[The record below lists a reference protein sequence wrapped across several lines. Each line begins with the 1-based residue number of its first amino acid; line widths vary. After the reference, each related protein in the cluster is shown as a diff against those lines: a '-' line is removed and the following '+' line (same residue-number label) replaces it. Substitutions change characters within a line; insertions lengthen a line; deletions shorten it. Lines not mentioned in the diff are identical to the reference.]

1 MVFGY
6 FSLSGGFLKLNAA
19 FPVIFAV
26 AGYAVKSFVTSPI
39 SDTVLA
45 SLDVPLAKV
54 PALAAVSLVALAF
67 LSVVPTILGL
77 SMYQV
82 YDNSNPR
89 GTKSREN
96 LKNYPTIHRMQNA
109 HDNTLEFLALM
120 APCLWSASTLGLDE
134 LLFAKL
140 MTLVFIAVR
149 LAPVQQLS
157 PAPTTLVIGARA
169 RSLCSRSAWFTCPVT
184 GWTRTR
190 CARPSSPSPSSPT
203 WPSASRP
210 FFPIRYC
217 RCSSER
223 PLTGGLR
230 VHHLSCFLALCVQ
243 RRSPPPSFFLSDG
256 FLTSKANAS
265 GA

>member
-45 SLDVPLAKV
+45 SLNVPLAKV

-140 MTLVFIAVR
+140 MALVFIAVS

-157 PAPTTLVIGARA
+157 PAPTLVICARA
-169 RSLCSRSAWFTCPVT
+169 RSLSALA
-184 GWTRTR
+184 
-190 CARPSSPSPSSPT
+190 ARGLP
-203 WPSASRP
+203 ALLLAGLERAAHD
-210 FFPIRYC
+210 RLHH
-217 RCSSER
+217 R
-223 PLTGGLR
+223 PLRRPGYRLR
-230 VHHLSCFLALCVQ
+230 AHFSRYDTASAPVRGQPPEGCASTTTLSFWTFAYSAARLRPRFSL
-243 RRSPPPSFFLSDG
+243 G
-256 FLTSKANAS
+256 
-265 GA
+265 